1 MPEGTTREILADL
14 IGFPTVSRD
23 SNRQLIDYCAGLLG
37 DVGVDS
43 HIIEN
48 DEGTKANLFA
58 TIGPVDRPGVMLSG
72 HTDVVPVDGQAWTRP
87 AFEATEEDGRI
98 YGRGTADMKG
108 FVAAALV
115 AARQAATM
123 ELKTPLHLALSYDEE
138 IGCVGVR
145 SLIDMLASAP
155 VRPRMCIV
163 GEPTGMRVATGHKG
177 KTAVEA
183 TCIGA
188 EAHSALA
195 PTAVN
200 AIHLACDLIAGIRTI
215 QDGLAAD
222 GTQDHAYDVP
232 YTTLHAGLIKIG
244 RAHV

>member
-23 SNRQLIDYCAGLLG
+23 SNRELIDYCAGLLG

-58 TIGPVDRPGVMLSG
+58 TIGPADRPGVMLSG
-72 HTDVVPVDGQAWTRP
+72 HTDVVPIDGQAWTRP

-108 FVAAALV
+108 FVASALV
-115 AARQAATM
+115 AARQAAAM
-123 ELKTPLHLALSYDEE
+123 ELKTPLHLALSHDEE

-177 KTAVEA
+177 
-183 TCIGA
+183 
-188 EAHSALA
+188 
-195 PTAVN
+195 
-200 AIHLACDLIAGIRTI
+200 
-215 QDGLAAD
+215 
-222 GTQDHAYDVP
+222 
-232 YTTLHAGLIKIG
+232 
-244 RAHV
+244 

>member
-1 MPEGTTREILADL
+1 
-14 IGFPTVSRD
+14 
-23 SNRQLIDYCAGLLG
+23 
-37 DVGVDS
+37 
-43 HIIEN
+43 
-48 DEGTKANLFA
+48 
-58 TIGPVDRPGVMLSG
+58 
-72 HTDVVPVDGQAWTRP
+72 
-87 AFEATEEDGRI
+87 
-98 YGRGTADMKG
+98 MKG

-115 AARQAATM
+115 AARQAAAM
-123 ELKTPLHLALSYDEE
+123 ELKTPLHLALSHDEE

-177 KTAVEA
+177 KMAVEA

-195 PTAVN
+195 PTSVN

-215 QDGLAAD
+215 
-222 GTQDHAYDVP
+222 
-232 YTTLHAGLIKIG
+232 
-244 RAHV
+244 